1 MLKVMNKKG
10 LIEQF
15 LNILDSLISEFRHNF
30 ATTCQLHITVDLI
43 YKITYKITYA
53 KPKNLSNTLERLKK
67 LNKRISNQVSTV

>member
-43 YKITYKITYA
+43 YKITYA